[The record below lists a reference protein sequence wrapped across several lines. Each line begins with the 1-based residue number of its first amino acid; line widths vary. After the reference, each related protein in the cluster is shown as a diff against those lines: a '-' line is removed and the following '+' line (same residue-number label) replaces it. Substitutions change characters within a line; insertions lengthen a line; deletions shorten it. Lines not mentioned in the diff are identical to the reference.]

1 MINIEYI
8 MNYMKVFERSRE
20 DFIILCEL
28 EKMFNLFSNSIDRVI
43 LGQGGMRFKKDLK
56 SYSND

>member
-1 MINIEYI
+1 MIDIEYI

-28 EKMFNLFSNSIDRVI
+28 EKMFNLFSNIIDRVI